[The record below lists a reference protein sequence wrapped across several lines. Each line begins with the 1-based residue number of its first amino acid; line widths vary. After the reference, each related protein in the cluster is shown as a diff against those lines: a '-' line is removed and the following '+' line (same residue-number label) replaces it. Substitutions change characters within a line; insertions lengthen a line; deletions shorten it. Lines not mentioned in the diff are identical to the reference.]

1 MIVNK
6 NHNEGTRETNK
17 TKNRQ
22 AIIEAGIRI
31 FIDKGVSE
39 TTVRDII
46 RSTGLASGTFYN
58 YFNSKEEVLVA
69 IFDDFAKEI
78 GKSVRD
84 ENVQPESF
92 EEFLRIK
99 LTRFFKF
106 VSSKPEI
113 YMIMSN
119 NHNLVNNFS
128 INTPQIILEID
139 YLKEEISDYI
149 KKGVFPNFDVDLF
162 ALVVRPITD
171 SLAQEMMSQKK
182 LILINILKNVLIS
195 LRRVLEC
202 KYVSFCCSS

>member
-1 MIVNK
+1 MIVTK
-6 NHNEGTRETNK
+6 NHNDGARATNK

-22 AIIEAGIRI
+22 AIIKAGIRI

-78 GKSVRD
+78 GRTVRD
-84 ENVQPESF
+84 DNVEPKNF

-113 YMIMSN
+113 FMIMSN

-149 KKGVFPNFDVDLF
+149 KKGVFPNFDVELF
-162 ALVVRPITD
+162 TLVIRPITD

-182 LILINILKNVLIS
+182 IDIN
-195 LRRVLEC
+195 
-202 KYVSFCCSS
+202 KYTEKCIKFLTKGLGV

>member
-182 LILINILKNVLIS
+182 IDISKYTEKCINFLTKGLGV
-195 LRRVLEC
+195 
-202 KYVSFCCSS
+202 

>member
-6 NHNEGTRETNK
+6 NHNEGARETNK

-22 AIIEAGIRI
+22 AIIEAGIQV

-182 LILINILKNVLIS
+182 IDIN
-195 LRRVLEC
+195 
-202 KYVSFCCSS
+202 KYTEKCINFLTKGLGV

>member
-1 MIVNK
+1 MIVNNNHK
-6 NHNEGTRETNK
+6 NGARETNK

-22 AIIEAGIRI
+22 AIIEAGIRV
-31 FIDKGVSE
+31 FISKGVSE

-182 LILINILKNVLIS
+182 IDIN
-195 LRRVLEC
+195 
-202 KYVSFCCSS
+202 KYTEKCINFLTKGLGV

>member
-22 AIIEAGIRI
+22 AIIEAGIRV

-182 LILINILKNVLIS
+182 IDIN
-195 LRRVLEC
+195 
-202 KYVSFCCSS
+202 KYTEKCINFLTKGLGV

>member
-6 NHNEGTRETNK
+6 NHNEGAREKNK

-39 TTVRDII
+39 TSVRDII

-182 LILINILKNVLIS
+182 IDIN
-195 LRRVLEC
+195 
-202 KYVSFCCSS
+202 KYTEKCINFLTKGLGV

>member
-1 MIVNK
+1 MIVTN
-6 NHNEGTRETNK
+6 NHNDGARATNK

-22 AIIEAGIRI
+22 AIIKAGIRI

-113 YMIMSN
+113 FMIMSN

-182 LILINILKNVLIS
+182 IDIN
-195 LRRVLEC
+195 
-202 KYVSFCCSS
+202 KYTEKCIKFLTKGLGV

>member
-113 YMIMSN
+113 YLIMSN

-182 LILINILKNVLIS
+182 IDIN
-195 LRRVLEC
+195 
-202 KYVSFCCSS
+202 KYTEKCINFLTKGLGV

>member
-1 MIVNK
+1 MIAN
-6 NHNEGTRETNK
+6 NIHNNGARETNK

-22 AIIEAGIRI
+22 AIIEAGIRV
-31 FIDKGVSE
+31 FISKGVSE

-69 IFDDFAKEI
+69 IFNDFAKEI
-78 GKSVRD
+78 GKTVRD
-84 ENVQPESF
+84 ENVQPNNF

-113 YMIMSN
+113 FMIMSN

-139 YLKEEISDYI
+139 YLKEEINDYI

-182 LILINILKNVLIS
+182 IDIN
-195 LRRVLEC
+195 
-202 KYVSFCCSS
+202 KYTEKCINFLTKGLGV

>member
-6 NHNEGTRETNK
+6 NHNEGAREKNK

-39 TTVRDII
+39 TSVRDII

-99 LTRFFKF
+99 LTRF
-106 VSSKPEI
+106 
-113 YMIMSN
+113 Y
-119 NHNLVNNFS
+119 S
-128 INTPQIILEID
+128 I
-139 YLKEEISDYI
+139 
-149 KKGVFPNFDVDLF
+149 
-162 ALVVRPITD
+162 
-171 SLAQEMMSQKK
+171 SLHLRV
-182 LILINILKNVLIS
+182 LILRS
-195 LRRVLEC
+195 
-202 KYVSFCCSS
+202 

>member
-1 MIVNK
+1 MIVN
-6 NHNEGTRETNK
+6 NDHNDGAREINK

-78 GKSVRD
+78 GRTVRD
-84 ENVQPESF
+84 DNVEPKNF

-113 YMIMSN
+113 FMIMSN

-149 KKGVFPNFDVDLF
+149 KKGVFPNFDVELF
-162 ALVVRPITD
+162 TLVIRPITD

-182 LILINILKNVLIS
+182 IDIN
-195 LRRVLEC
+195 
-202 KYVSFCCSS
+202 KYTEKCIKFLTKGLGV

>member
-22 AIIEAGIRI
+22 AIIEAGIRV

-162 ALVVRPITD
+162 ALVLRPITD

-182 LILINILKNVLIS
+182 IDIN
-195 LRRVLEC
+195 
-202 KYVSFCCSS
+202 KYTEKCINFLTKGLGV

>member
-1 MIVNK
+1 MIVN
-6 NHNEGTRETNK
+6 NIHNNGARETNK

-78 GKSVRD
+78 GRTVRD
-84 ENVQPESF
+84 DNVEPKNF

-113 YMIMSN
+113 FMIMSN

-149 KKGVFPNFDVDLF
+149 KKGVFPNFDVELF
-162 ALVVRPITD
+162 TLVIRPITD

-182 LILINILKNVLIS
+182 IDIN
-195 LRRVLEC
+195 
-202 KYVSFCCSS
+202 KYTEKCIKFLTKGLGV

>member
-22 AIIEAGIRI
+22 AIIEAGIRV

-113 YMIMSN
+113 FMIMSN

-149 KKGVFPNFDVDLF
+149 KKGVFPNFDVELF
-162 ALVVRPITD
+162 TLVIRPITD

-182 LILINILKNVLIS
+182 IDIN
-195 LRRVLEC
+195 
-202 KYVSFCCSS
+202 KYTEKCIKFLTKGLGV

>member
-1 MIVNK
+1 MIVN
-6 NHNEGTRETNK
+6 NIHNNGARETNK

-22 AIIEAGIRI
+22 AIIEAGIRV
-31 FIDKGVSE
+31 FISKGVSE

-69 IFDDFAKEI
+69 IFNDFAKEI
-78 GKSVRD
+78 GKTVRD
-84 ENVQPESF
+84 ENVQPNNF

-113 YMIMSN
+113 FMIMSN

-139 YLKEEISDYI
+139 YLKEEINDYI

-162 ALVVRPITD
+162 ALVVRPVTD

-182 LILINILKNVLIS
+182 IDIN
-195 LRRVLEC
+195 
-202 KYVSFCCSS
+202 KYTEKCINFLMKGLGV

>member
-22 AIIEAGIRI
+22 AIIEAGIRV
-31 FIDKGVSE
+31 FINKGVSE

-113 YMIMSN
+113 FMIMSN

-149 KKGVFPNFDVDLF
+149 KKGVFPNFDVELF
-162 ALVVRPITD
+162 TLVIRPITD

-182 LILINILKNVLIS
+182 IDIN
-195 LRRVLEC
+195 
-202 KYVSFCCSS
+202 KYTEKCINFLTKGLGV

>member
-106 VSSKPEI
+106 VSSKPQI

-182 LILINILKNVLIS
+182 IDIN
-195 LRRVLEC
+195 
-202 KYVSFCCSS
+202 KYTEKCINFLTKGLGV

>member
-1 MIVNK
+1 MIVTN
-6 NHNEGTRETNK
+6 NHNDGAREINK

-22 AIIEAGIRI
+22 AIIKAGIRI

-78 GKSVRD
+78 GRTVRD
-84 ENVQPESF
+84 DNVQPKNF

-113 YMIMSN
+113 FMIMSN

-162 ALVVRPITD
+162 ALVIRPITD

-182 LILINILKNVLIS
+182 IDIN
-195 LRRVLEC
+195 
-202 KYVSFCCSS
+202 KYTEKCIKFLTKGLGV

>member
-1 MIVNK
+1 MIVN
-6 NHNEGTRETNK
+6 NIHNNGAREKNK

-22 AIIEAGIRI
+22 AILEAGIRV
-31 FIDKGVSE
+31 FISKGVSE

-69 IFDDFAKEI
+69 IFNDFAKEI
-78 GKSVRD
+78 GKTVRD
-84 ENVQPESF
+84 ENIQPNNF

-139 YLKEEISDYI
+139 YLKEEINDYI

-182 LILINILKNVLIS
+182 IDINNYTEKCINFLTKGLGV
-195 LRRVLEC
+195 
-202 KYVSFCCSS
+202 

>member
-1 MIVNK
+1 MTVNK

-22 AIIEAGIRI
+22 AIIEAGIRV

-139 YLKEEISDYI
+139 YLKEEINDYI

-182 LILINILKNVLIS
+182 IDIN
-195 LRRVLEC
+195 
-202 KYVSFCCSS
+202 KYTEKCINFLTKGLGV

>member
-149 KKGVFPNFDVDLF
+149 EKGVFPNFDVDLF

-182 LILINILKNVLIS
+182 IDINKYTEKCINFLIKGLGV
-195 LRRVLEC
+195 
-202 KYVSFCCSS
+202 

>member
-1 MIVNK
+1 MIVN
-6 NHNEGTRETNK
+6 NIHNNGARETNK

-22 AIIEAGIRI
+22 AIIEAGIRV
-31 FIDKGVSE
+31 FISKGVSE

-69 IFDDFAKEI
+69 IFNDFAKEV
-78 GKSVRD
+78 GKTVRD
-84 ENVQPESF
+84 ENVQPDNF

-113 YMIMSN
+113 FMIMSN

-149 KKGVFPNFDVDLF
+149 KKGVFPNFDVELF
-162 ALVVRPITD
+162 TLVIRPITD

-182 LILINILKNVLIS
+182 IDIN
-195 LRRVLEC
+195 
-202 KYVSFCCSS
+202 KYTEKCINFLMKGLGV

>member
-1 MIVNK
+1 MIESERKIVFSNK
-6 NHNEGTRETNK
+6 REL
-17 TKNRQ
+17 TKSNNRSL
-22 AIIEAGIRI
+22 IITSGINV
-31 FIDKGVSE
+31 FVEKGVAE
-39 TTVRDII
+39 ATVRDII

-139 YLKEEISDYI
+139 YLKEEIKDGI
-149 KKGVFPNFDVDLF
+149 KKGIFPNFDVDLF
-162 ALVVRPITD
+162 ALVIRPITD
-171 SLAQEMMSQKK
+171 AVAQEMIAQKK
-182 LILINILKNVLIS
+182 ININKYTEKCINFLI
-195 LRRVLEC
+195 RGIGV
-202 KYVSFCCSS
+202 

>member
-1 MIVNK
+1 MIVTN
-6 NHNEGTRETNK
+6 NHNDGARATNK

-22 AIIEAGIRI
+22 AIIKAGIRI

-78 GKSVRD
+78 GRTVRD
-84 ENVQPESF
+84 DNVEPKNF

-113 YMIMSN
+113 FMIMSN

-182 LILINILKNVLIS
+182 IDIN
-195 LRRVLEC
+195 
-202 KYVSFCCSS
+202 KYTEKCINFLTKGLGV

>member
-22 AIIEAGIRI
+22 AIIQAGIRI

-149 KKGVFPNFDVDLF
+149 KKGIFPNFDVDLF

-182 LILINILKNVLIS
+182 IDIN
-195 LRRVLEC
+195 
-202 KYVSFCCSS
+202 KYTEKCINFLTKGLGV

>member
-1 MIVNK
+1 MTANNNYNDGV
-6 NHNEGTRETNK
+6 RETNK
-17 TKNRQ
+17 TKNRRL
-22 AIIEAGIRI
+22 ILEAGIRV
-31 FIDKGVSE
+31 FIDKGVAE

-58 YFNSKEEVLVA
+58 YFKSKEDVLVA
-69 IFDDFAKEI
+69 IFDNFAKEV
-78 GKSVRD
+78 GKNIRIED
-84 ENVQPESF
+84 DQPNNF
-92 EEFLRIK
+92 EDFLRIK
-99 LTRFFKF
+99 VTRFFKF

-162 ALVVRPITD
+162 ALVLRPITD

-182 LILINILKNVLIS
+182 IDIN
-195 LRRVLEC
+195 
-202 KYVSFCCSS
+202 KYTEKCINFLTKGLGV

>member
-22 AIIEAGIRI
+22 AIIEAGIRV
-31 FIDKGVSE
+31 FINKGVSE

-113 YMIMSN
+113 FMIMSN

-182 LILINILKNVLIS
+182 IDIN
-195 LRRVLEC
+195 
-202 KYVSFCCSS
+202 KYTEKCINFLTKGLGV